1 MRKTK
6 LKHTTITVTIT
17 LVSVAVIFALIRA
30 FLIHPADSFAEEG
43 SDLFVS
49 KGCSQ
54 CHFVDSME
62 TKVGPGLEGLFKQ
75 KKLPMSG
82 WKVTEENVRMQLE
95 TPFKDMPSFA
105 DRLTRE
111 QMTQLIEYLKAL

>member
-17 LVSVAVIFALIRA
+17 LLSVAVIFALIRA

-43 SDLFVS
+43 SVLFVS

-75 KKLPMSG
+75 EKLPMSG